1 VGSNPTLSAMVY
13 RIVRLIVVGA
23 VACAMLSIEASP
35 VQAACSN
42 TYVVKQGDSWWRIAA
57 KSNTTLKKVLM
68 LNSAKQSTRIM
79 PGDQVCIPAV
89 VNPSAKPPKNDFT
102 KAEVIQFIRDAWP
115 DQLEERALAI
125 AHRESK
131 FNPSALSGSKCCYGL
146 FQIYY
151 RWHTSWLPNVGIT
164 NPSQMFDPRLN
175 AAAAFRLYQS
185 NGWGP
190 WE

>member
-1 VGSNPTLSAMVY
+1 MIY
-13 RIVRLIVVGA
+13 RVVRLIVVGA
-23 VACAMLSIEASP
+23 VACATLSIEASP
-35 VQAACSN
+35 VLAACSN

-57 KSNTTLKKVLM
+57 KSNTTLKKVLK
-68 LNSAKQSTRIM
+68 LNSAKQSTPIL
-79 PGDQVCIPAV
+79 PGDEVCIPAV
-89 VNPSAKPPKNDFT
+89 ASPAAKPPKSDFT
-102 KAEVIQFIRDAWP
+102 KAEVMQFIRDAWP

-151 RWHTSWLPNVGIT
+151 RWHTSWLPSVGIT

-175 AAAAFRLYQS
+175 AAAAYRLYQR

>member
-1 VGSNPTLSAMVY
+1 MIY

-23 VACAMLSIEASP
+23 VTCATLSIQAP
-35 VQAACSN
+35 TTQAACTN
-42 TYVVKQGDSWWRIAA
+42 TYVVQQGDSWWRIAA
-57 KSNTTLKKVLM
+57 KSNTTLKKVLK
-68 LNSAKQSTRIM
+68 LNSAKQSTRILA
-79 PGDQVCIPAV
+79 GDQVCIPAV
-89 VNPSAKPPKNDFT
+89 ANTDAKPPKNDFT

-175 AAAAFRLYQS
+175 AAAAYRLYQR
-185 NGWGP
+185 NGWSP

>member
-1 VGSNPTLSAMVY
+1 MIY

-23 VACAMLSIEASP
+23 VACATVSIVAPP
-35 VQAACSN
+35 VQAACLN

-57 KSNTTLKKVLM
+57 KSNTTLKKVLK
-68 LNSAKQSTRIM
+68 LNSAKQSTRIL

-89 VNPSAKPPKNDFT
+89 ASPAAKPPKNDFT

-131 FNPSALSGSKCCYGL
+131 FNPAALSGSKCCYGL

-151 RWHTSWLPNVGIT
+151 RWHTTWLPNVGIT
-164 NPSQMFDPRLN
+164 HPRHMFDPRLN
-175 AAAAFRLYQS
+175 AAAAYRLYQR